1 MAIKV
6 SAKFKEEFKS
16 YLRSIGVA
24 TITVLLALVADIK
37 PEYAILLG
45 SIAAP
50 IFKWIDPSYKSFG
63 INAEDK

>member
-16 YLRSIGVA
+16 YLRSVGVA
-24 TITVLLALVADIK
+24 TVTVLLALVADIK

-50 IFKWIDPSYKSFG
+50 LFKAIDPTYKSYG
-63 INAEDK
+63 VNAEK

>member
-6 SAKFKEEFKS
+6 SPKFKEEFKS
-16 YLRSIGVA
+16 YLRSVGVA
-24 TITVLLALVADIK
+24 TVTVLLALVADIK

-50 IFKWIDPSYKSFG
+50 IFKWIDPTYKSYG
-63 INAEDK
+63 VNADK

>member
-1 MAIKV
+1 MKIKV
-6 SAKFKEEFKS
+6 SQKFKDEFKS

-37 PEYAILLG
+37 PEYAVLLG

-50 IFKWIDPSYKSFG
+50 IFKWIDPTYKNIG
-63 INAEDK
+63 LNKE

>member
-6 SAKFKEEFKS
+6 SPKFKEEFKS

-50 IFKWIDPSYKSFG
+50 IFKWIDPTYKSYG
-63 INAEDK
+63 VNSDN

>member
-6 SAKFKEEFKS
+6 SSKFKEEFKS

-50 IFKWIDPSYKSFG
+50 IFKWIDPTYKSYG
-63 INAEDK
+63 VNADN

>member
-16 YLRSIGVA
+16 YLRSVGVA
-24 TITVLLALVADIK
+24 TVTVLLALVGDIK

-50 IFKWIDPSYKSFG
+50 LFKAIDPTYKSYG
-63 INAEDK
+63 VNADK

>member
-16 YLRSIGVA
+16 YLRSVGVA
-24 TITVLLALVADIK
+24 TVTVLLALVADIK

-50 IFKWIDPSYKSFG
+50 LFKAIDPTYKSYG
-63 INAEDK
+63 VNADK

>member
-24 TITVLLALVADIK
+24 TVTVLLALVADIK

-50 IFKWIDPSYKSFG
+50 IFKWIDPTYKNYGVNSD
-63 INAEDK
+63 N

>member
-1 MAIKV
+1 MKIKV
-6 SAKFKEEFKS
+6 SQKYKDEFKS

-37 PEYAILLG
+37 PEYAVLLG

-50 IFKWIDPSYKSFG
+50 IFKWIDPTYKNIG
-63 INAEDK
+63 LNKE

>member
-6 SAKFKEEFKS
+6 SPKFKEEFKS

-50 IFKWIDPSYKSFG
+50 IFKWIDPTYKSYG
-63 INAEDK
+63 INSDN